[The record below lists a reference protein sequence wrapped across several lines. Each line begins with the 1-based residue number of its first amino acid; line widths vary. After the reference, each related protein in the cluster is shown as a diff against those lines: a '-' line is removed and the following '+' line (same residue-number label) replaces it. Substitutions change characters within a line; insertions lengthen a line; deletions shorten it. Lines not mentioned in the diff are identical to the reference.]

1 MSACRECRELSPMVS
16 PIPLS
21 LCCGP
26 TLADARRGT
35 PRPLCRCGVKPPTGR
50 PGGRGRRPGA
60 RWSQRARGARS
71 RGRTAARSHG
81 LKVDSLTACCPTIG
95 LTRPPASFGADSSL
109 TLARSK
115 EKWCIIHFFHPD
127 FPRCR
132 IMDKKLA
139 VSAPFLRSFVP
150 LSLPHV
156 QHRTPRTPRTPRSAR
171 SAPLGVQF
179 YPARLALP
187 RSAR

>member
-1 MSACRECRELSPMVS
+1 MVS

-71 RGRTAARSHG
+71 RGREAARSHG
-81 LKVDSLTACCPTIG
+81 LKVDSLTAWYTSIG
-95 LTRPPASFGADSSL
+95 LTRPAASGLVRPRSASFGADSSL

-132 IMDKKLA
+132 IMDKKLD

-179 YPARLALP
+179 YPARLALL